1 MLYIFD
7 WDGTLMDSTHKIVTC
22 VSKAID
28 DLDWEFKSYSQI
40 EGIIGLSL
48 PEAVASLYPD
58 SSAADINVLQQC
70 YIEHFIEADRNPCT
84 LFPGVEGVLLE
95 LRERGHQLAVATG
108 KSRKGL
114 SRVLDGVG
122 WSVFFDA
129 TRCADETRSKPHPL
143 MLNEILNELSF
154 SAGDAVMVGD
164 TEFDLAM
171 AVRAGMRSVGVSYG
185 AHSVERLQAHSP
197 VMLMDHFTE
206 LLGFQGKI

>member
-28 DLDWEFKSYSQI
+28 DLAWELRSYSQI

-48 PEAVASLYPD
+48 SEAVASLYPG
-58 SSAADINVLQQC
+58 SSEAEVEALQQC
-70 YIEHFIEADRNPCT
+70 YIKHFVEADKNPCA
-84 LFPGVEGVLLE
+84 LFPGVKDVLLE
-95 LRERGHQLAVATG
+95 LRESGHQLAVATG

-114 SRVLDGVG
+114 SQVLDGVG
-122 WSVFFDA
+122 WSAFFDA
-129 TRCADETRSKPHPL
+129 SRCADETRSKPHPL
-143 MLNEILNELSF
+143 MLHEILGELSS
-154 SAGDAVMVGD
+154 SASEAVMVGD

-197 VMLMDHFTE
+197 VMLIDHFSD
-206 LLGFQGKI
+206 LLAFR